1 MAGKRKEIDKNG
13 IFQTRLR
20 ELFYKSEKSQEKV
33 AQEIDVARPTFVGW
47 MNGTSLPDINSLIKL
62 VNYFN
67 VSADYLIG
75 LSDTVKAD
83 ANLRAA
89 MEYTG
94 LSQKAIECLHEGI
107 DSTDCD
113 GEGLDIPEDNSS
125 VYEEHKRKN
134 IITASDFIESKAF
147 EEIIHRIRNIKTSA
161 YIERILTILD
171 DRYSECEDM
180 NSEEF
185 FYASKEDRDVV
196 LENMIYVTKNTY
208 YEFDEEDEEEIRNVS
223 DDALAAAVIDGLLQH
238 KERKELNQF
247 LASKAFNKILDN
259 VIEESIEKAERR
271 FKSK

>member
-1 MAGKRKEIDKNG
+1 MR
-13 IFQTRLR
+13 
-20 ELFYKSEKSQEKV
+20 
-33 AQEIDVARPTFVGW
+33 
-47 MNGTSLPDINSLIKL
+47 
-62 VNYFN
+62 
-67 VSADYLIG
+67 
-75 LSDTVKAD
+75 
-83 ANLRAA
+83 AN
-89 MEYTG
+89 
-94 LSQKAIECLHEGI
+94 
-107 DSTDCD
+107 
-113 GEGLDIPEDNSS
+113 
-125 VYEEHKRKN
+125 
-134 IITASDFIESKAF
+134 
-147 EEIIHRIRNIKTSA
+147 KTSA

-223 DDALAAAVIDGLLQH
+223 DDVLAAAVIDGLLQH

-247 LASKAFNKILDN
+247 LASKAFNKILDD